1 MTSTKKNT
9 SLTCVLGLACVVA
22 LGCLTGTQAVAAEAR
37 VFSEIVVEGNSRFSD
52 QDILVTA
59 NLRPGEFY
67 EERDLR
73 AAIEDL
79 EFTGE
84 FDLVRIRSDGSRLV
98 IIVDETPEF
107 QGVLTFG
114 LGYESDTG
122 AFGGAV
128 LSIENALGIG
138 ADIFGEASVAEEVQ
152 TARLSVF
159 DRDLLSDTAGAG
171 IRLSYGNFEFDN
183 TLFDYETASITP
195 FVRLD
200 FDGRSSLEARV
211 SFGRTDIKNIDATAS
226 AILQAEAGD
235 ETATTLG
242 LTYQLGNIDRTLD
255 RLTWDALLA
264 VDVGVGGD
272 RQLTRTEARVNG
284 FAPLP
289 AGFALRSTLE
299 LGHIAGI
306 GSDTTRATDRF
317 VLGGASLRGFE
328 RGTVSVRDI
337 NGAVITDLG
346 GTSYAALRTELLLP
360 LLPDTP
366 DVDIFAF
373 GDVGSVWGLD
383 SAVAPSGVLSE
394 EADVRTSIG
403 IGASY
408 DFAFGRLEG
417 YLAAPISKE
426 TGDQE
431 QIFGLTFRA
440 RF

>member
-1 MTSTKKNT
+1 MKSSKSTALWT
-9 SLTCVLGLACVVA
+9 TAAAVA
-22 LGCLTGTQAVAAEAR
+22 LGVSLATLSYAPAKAAEAR
-37 VFSEIVVEGNSRFSD
+37 VFSEIDVEGNSRFSD
-52 QDILVTA
+52 RDILATA

-67 EERDLR
+67 DERDLR

-107 QGVLTFG
+107 QGLLTFG

-138 ADIFGEASVAEEVQ
+138 AEIYGEASVAQEVQ
-152 TARLSVF
+152 TARLSIF
-159 DRDLLSDTAGAG
+159 DRDLISESSGAG
-171 IRLSYGNFEFDN
+171 IRLSYGNFEYDN

-195 FVRLD
+195 FVR
-200 FDGRSSLEARV
+200 FDLHAGGTLEARL
-211 SFGRTDIKNIDATAS
+211 SFAQTDINNVNATAS
-226 AILQAEAGD
+226 AILQADAGEED
-235 ETATTLG
+235 ATTLG
-242 LTYQLGNIDRTLD
+242 LTYQWGETDRNLD
-255 RLTWDALLA
+255 RLTWGALLA

-272 RQLTRTEARVNG
+272 RQLTRTEARLNG

-289 AGFALRSTLE
+289 AGFALRSALE
-299 LGHIAGI
+299 LGHVTGM

-337 NGAVITDLG
+337 NGGVITDLG

-383 SAVAPSGVLSE
+383 SPVAPSGVLRDD
-394 EADVRTSIG
+394 ADIRTSLG

-417 YLAAPISKE
+417 YIAAPISKE

-440 RF
+440 QF